1 MEQKE
6 DKYRLDLDLNEI
18 NLLKKIITNA
28 KIDNHN
34 PKYFNSLIEKI
45 ENPKII
51 KKSQKK
57 TEAAKKVA
65 LNKEDKS
72 IKKIANA
79 IDVLK
84 LFGKKIT
91 MYSIA
96 KEAGISYNTAK
107 KHIMNSN
114 HFKAIVEIE

>member
-18 NLLKKIITNA
+18 NLLKKIITDT

-72 IKKIANA
+72 IKKIINA
-79 IDVLK
+79 INILK
-84 LFGKKIT
+84 LYGKKIT
-91 MYSIA
+91 MYAIA

-107 KHIMNSN
+107 KHIMNSDY
-114 HFKAIVEIE
+114 FKAIVEIE